1 MYDTTIATK
10 LLGQLKAFLG
20 RISPHFS
27 KAVAR
32 GHLRSGALFKHMF
45 PIGGDSSCVEHRAG
59 KHMFHGGRMAC
70 RTKTHVNDSGDVRF
84 LRRDFSAWNTFRAT
98 RLPSDASASK
108 TSPMPPF
115 PSRRILR

>member
-32 GHLRSGALFKHMF
+32 GLLRSGALFKHMF
-45 PIGGDSSCVEHRAG
+45 PIGGDIW
-59 KHMFHGGRMAC
+59 
-70 RTKTHVNDSGDVRF
+70 F
-84 LRRDFSAWNTFRAT
+84 LRR
-98 RLPSDASASK
+98 DASASK